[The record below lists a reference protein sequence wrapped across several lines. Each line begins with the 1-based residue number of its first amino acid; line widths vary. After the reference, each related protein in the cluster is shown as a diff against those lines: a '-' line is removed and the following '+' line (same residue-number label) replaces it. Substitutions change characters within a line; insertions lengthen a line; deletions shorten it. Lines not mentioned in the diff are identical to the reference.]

1 MMHSDGH
8 SLNDMSSRGPGSTDA
23 NMGTEQKV
31 ALLKRLREMLQRQRE
46 KFQGYLVLL
55 EQEESSITK
64 GDADT
69 LLAQVE
75 MEKSIIADI
84 FALKKVIEP
93 LETLYQASYPR
104 TEQTVPRL
112 KATLEKMSE
121 QVIAH
126 NEKNR
131 TLLRARMDDLRMEIA
146 SLRAWPRASSGFSQP
161 TPGLVDITT

>member
-1 MMHSDGH
+1 M
-8 SLNDMSSRGPGSTDA
+8 T
-23 NMGTEQKV
+23 TEQKV
-31 ALLKRLREMLQRQRE
+31 AILKRLREMLQRQRE
-46 KFQGYLVLL
+46 KFHGYLALL
-55 EQEESSITK
+55 EQEESSITS
-64 GDADT
+64 GDAES

-84 FALKKVIEP
+84 FSLKKVIEP
-93 LETLYQASYPR
+93 LETLYQAAYPR

-131 TLLRARMDDLRMEIA
+131 ALLRERMDDLRVEIA
-146 SLRAWPRASSGFSQP
+146 SLRAWPRVSSSFSQAA
-161 TPGLVDITT
+161 PGLVDITT

>member
-1 MMHSDGH
+1 MNETNGGAT
-8 SLNDMSSRGPGSTDA
+8 NQRNAFAA
-23 NMGTEQKV
+23 NAPETTEQKV

-55 EQEESSITK
+55 EQEESSINR
-64 GDADT
+64 GDADM

-84 FALKKVIEP
+84 FSLTKVIGP
-93 LETLYQASYPR
+93 LETLYQTAYPQM
-104 TEQTVPRL
+104 EQTVPRL

-126 NEKNR
+126 NAKNR
-131 TLLRARMDDLRMEIA
+131 ALLRARMDELRLEIA
-146 SLRAWPRASSGFSQP
+146 SLRTWPRSTSSFSP
-161 TPGLVDITT
+161 VAPGLVDITT